1 MSKNQ
6 YYEDLKESQI
16 LKIKELKSQLP
27 AYTHDFIDDKRRTR
41 QPSTALAYTYD
52 LMTFFRYLKE
62 MNPSLKNTEI
72 RDIPLELI
80 QQLDFRDINEYQD
93 YLELNKGTNYHK
105 NETRAI
111 NRRLSAL
118 RGFYR
123 YGCSHG
129 ILEKDA
135 TAGTSQ
141 RIDKKKDATTARL
154 DVNEV
159 LAVMDKV
166 RNSDLQNPRAQAH
179 AKHYKLRDTAI
190 LTLFL
195 GTGIR
200 VSELV
205 SLNMGDFNFENQSF
219 RVTRKGGK
227 EMTLYFNEEVRDAL
241 QDYIQAE
248 RPEVPEEED
257 ALFLSNR
264 KKRMCV
270 KSVENIVKKYSEDI
284 SDKTI
289 RPHRLRKTYGTA
301 LYQAVGDIKLVAD
314 TLGHK
319 DISTTNRSYTDQ
331 SDANRRIAGN
341 MKLYSEKEE

>member
-1 MSKNQ
+1 
-6 YYEDLKESQI
+6 
-16 LKIKELKSQLP
+16 
-27 AYTHDFIDDKRRTR
+27 
-41 QPSTALAYTYD
+41 
-52 LMTFFRYLKE
+52 
-62 MNPSLKNTEI
+62 
-72 RDIPLELI
+72 
-80 QQLDFRDINEYQD
+80 
-93 YLELNKGTNYHK
+93 
-105 NETRAI
+105 
-111 NRRLSAL
+111 
-118 RGFYR
+118 
-123 YGCSHG
+123 
-129 ILEKDA
+129 
-135 TAGTSQ
+135 
-141 RIDKKKDATTARL
+141 
-154 DVNEV
+154 
-159 LAVMDKV
+159 
-166 RNSDLQNPRAQAH
+166 
-179 AKHYKLRDTAI
+179 
-190 LTLFL
+190 
-195 GTGIR
+195 
-200 VSELV
+200 
-205 SLNMGDFNFENQSF
+205 
-219 RVTRKGGK
+219 
-227 EMTLYFNEEVRDAL
+227 MTLYFNEEVRDAL

>member
-62 MNPSLKNTEI
+62 MNPSVKNTEI

-135 TAGTSQ
+135 TAGFSADRQ
-141 RIDKKKDATTARL
+141 KKGCH
-154 DVNEV
+154 NG
-159 LAVMDKV
+159 
-166 RNSDLQNPRAQAH
+166 P
-179 AKHYKLRDTAI
+179 
-190 LTLFL
+190 
-195 GTGIR
+195 
-200 VSELV
+200 
-205 SLNMGDFNFENQSF
+205 
-219 RVTRKGGK
+219 
-227 EMTLYFNEEVRDAL
+227 
-241 QDYIQAE
+241 
-248 RPEVPEEED
+248 P
-257 ALFLSNR
+257 
-264 KKRMCV
+264 
-270 KSVENIVKKYSEDI
+270 
-284 SDKTI
+284 
-289 RPHRLRKTYGTA
+289 
-301 LYQAVGDIKLVAD
+301 
-314 TLGHK
+314 
-319 DISTTNRSYTDQ
+319 
-331 SDANRRIAGN
+331 
-341 MKLYSEKEE
+341 